1 MYYSYTSYVQ
11 YYMNLFIVSS
21 ANQAD
26 KYTFVVGVGG
36 YNTILMIKGFKKED
50 EGSYQCTVRDRD
62 NQWTSEQ
69 FYLEYKGIYH

>member
-21 ANQAD
+21 ENQAD
-26 KYTFVVGVGG
+26 KYAITGAGSFKA
-36 YNTILMIKGFKKED
+36 LRIKGFKKED
-50 EGSYQCTVRDRD
+50 EGSYQWTVRDGN